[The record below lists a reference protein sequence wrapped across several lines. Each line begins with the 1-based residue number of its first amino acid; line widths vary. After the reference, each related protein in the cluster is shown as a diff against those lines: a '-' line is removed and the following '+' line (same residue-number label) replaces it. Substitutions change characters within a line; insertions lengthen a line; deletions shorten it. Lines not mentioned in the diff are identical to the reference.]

1 MAKKELKQGD
11 PAPDFDLPTSG
22 GGRVSLASLKGKQV
36 VLYFYPKDDTT
47 GCTREALEFTEKVGD
62 FAAAKTV
69 IVGVS
74 RDDVASHD
82 KFAAKRGLKVILGA
96 DTDGK
101 VTERYGVWGEKV
113 LYGRKYMGIE
123 RATFLI
129 DKKGKLKRI
138 WRKVKVPGHVDQV
151 LEEVNGD

>member
-1 MAKKELKQGD
+1 MSKPLKPGD
-11 PAPDFDLPTSG
+11 PAPKFDLPTSG
-22 GGRVSLASLKGKQV
+22 GGRVSLAGLKGKQV

-47 GCTREALEFTEKVGD
+47 GCTREALDFTEKADD
-62 FAAAKTV
+62 FADANAV
-69 IVGVS
+69 VVGVS

-82 KFAAKRGLKVILGA
+82 KFAAKRGLKVVLGA

-129 DKKGKLKRI
+129 DEAGKLKRI

-151 LEEVNGD
+151 LEEVNQN